1 MTDAR
6 TRRITSYLHIA
17 SRAIIDLL
25 VHEGI
30 GTLVIG
36 KNDGCKQQV
45 RMGKRNNQAF
55 VFIPH
60 ARFIAML
67 TYKAALVGIEVVTIE
82 ESHTSKCSFLDLE
95 PIEHHD
101 RYLGK
106 RVKRGLFV
114 ASTGQAIHADVNAS
128 YNILRRYAP
137 HVTAQGVSGF
147 LLRPVSL
154 RLPDRRQDRS
164 KQLPRR
170 KARE

>member
-1 MTDAR
+1 M
-6 TRRITSYLHIA
+6 
-17 SRAIIDLL
+17 
-25 VHEGI
+25 
-30 GTLVIG
+30 
-36 KNDGCKQQV
+36 
-45 RMGKRNNQAF
+45 
-55 VFIPH
+55 
-60 ARFIAML
+60 
-67 TYKAALVGIEVVTIE
+67 EVVTIE
-82 ESHTSKCSFLDLE
+82 ERHTSKGSFLDLE

-114 ASTGQAIHADVNAS
+114 ASAGQAMHADVNAS

-137 HVTAQGVSGF
+137 HVTAQGVTAPHVTAQGVTAQGVTAQGVTAQGVSGF

-154 RLPDRRQDRS
+154 RLPDRRQDRN